1 MGSEPNSVSR
11 SPATGARRAD
21 WAAGPGMAPSLLEKS
36 GSCPML
42 GRPFSIRWAK
52 GSCVIG
58 SVIVRA
64 LPSCKQ
70 PEAAPYRFECGAD
83 CDVPQAIMSVLEKI
97 LVDSW
102 TTETAKAWTD
112 LWDTSATAM
121 MKADPRHVLNAIA
134 IG

>member
-1 MGSEPNSVSR
+1 
-11 SPATGARRAD
+11 
-21 WAAGPGMAPSLLEKS
+21 MAPSLLEKS

-42 GRPFSIRWAK
+42 GRPSSIRWAK

-58 SVIVRA
+58 SVIARA

-70 PEAAPYRFECGAD
+70 AEATPRLHGKGRLECGAD

-121 MKADPRHVLNAIA
+121 MKADPRNVLNVIA